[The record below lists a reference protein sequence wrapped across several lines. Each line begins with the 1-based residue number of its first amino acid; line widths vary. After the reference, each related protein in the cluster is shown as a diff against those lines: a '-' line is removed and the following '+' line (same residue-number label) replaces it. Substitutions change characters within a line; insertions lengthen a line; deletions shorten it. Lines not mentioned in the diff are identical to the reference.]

1 MAIEEQGYNIQ
12 YKRSLYNISKK
23 GFIFIIANKNIHDI
37 IHIIFFIDNNTVRG
51 YSIIIKEKEVIYLD
65 KFLHN
70 HPSKPRTQ
78 AEIQKVI
85 NRLKRIEGQVR
96 GIQKMVEEDRY
107 CVDILVQISAIQSA
121 LKQVGFS
128 VTERHINHCVSDA
141 IKQGE
146 GKESIEEL
154 MSVLKQFSK

>member
-1 MAIEEQGYNIQ
+1 ME
-12 YKRSLYNISKK
+12 
-23 GFIFIIANKNIHDI
+23 
-37 IHIIFFIDNNTVRG
+37 
-51 YSIIIKEKEVIYLD
+51 
-65 KFLHN
+65 KFLHD
-70 HPSKPRTQ
+70 HPSHPRTKDEKD
-78 AEIQKVI
+78 AII

-121 LKQVGFS
+121 LKNVGF
-128 VTERHINHCVSDA
+128 VITERHINHCVSDA

-146 GKESIEEL
+146 GKEAIDEL

>member
-1 MAIEEQGYNIQ
+1 M
-12 YKRSLYNISKK
+12 
-23 GFIFIIANKNIHDI
+23 
-37 IHIIFFIDNNTVRG
+37 
-51 YSIIIKEKEVIYLD
+51 D
-65 KFLHN
+65 KFLRN
-70 HPSKPRTQ
+70 QPSKPRTRD
-78 AEIQKVI
+78 EKEKTI

-121 LKQVGFS
+121 LKNVGFS

-141 IKQGE
+141 IREGE
-146 GKESIEEL
+146 GTETIEEL

>member
-1 MAIEEQGYNIQ
+1 MNF
-12 YKRSLYNISKK
+12 LV
-23 GFIFIIANKNIHDI
+23 
-37 IHIIFFIDNNTVRG
+37 DNYTVRG
-51 YSIIIKEKEVIYLD
+51 YSININEKEVIHLD
-65 KFLHN
+65 EFLHDQ
-70 HPSKPRTQ
+70 PSKPRTRD
-78 AEIQKVI
+78 EKEKTI

-107 CVDILVQISAIQSA
+107 CMDVLVQISAIQSA
-121 LKQVGFS
+121 LKNVGFS

-146 GKESIEEL
+146 GKETIEEL

>member
-1 MAIEEQGYNIQ
+1 MDSLIDKYTLAGY
-12 YKRSLYNISKK
+12 
-23 GFIFIIANKNIHDI
+23 GM
-37 IHIIFFIDNNTVRG
+37 
-51 YSIIIKEKEVIYLD
+51 SIKYEEVIHLD
-65 KFLHN
+65 KYLRD
-70 HPSKPRTQ
+70 HPSTPRTND
-78 AEIQKVI
+78 EKQKVI

-121 LKQVGFS
+121 LKQVGFA

-141 IKQGE
+141 IRQGE
-146 GKESIEEL
+146 GEETIEEL

>member
-1 MAIEEQGYNIQ
+1 MDE
-12 YKRSLYNISKK
+12 
-23 GFIFIIANKNIHDI
+23 
-37 IHIIFFIDNNTVRG
+37 
-51 YSIIIKEKEVIYLD
+51 
-65 KFLHN
+65 FLHD
-70 HPSKPRTQ
+70 HPITPRTQ
-78 AEIQKVI
+78 DEKQKVI

-121 LKQVGFS
+121 LKNTGFS
-128 VTERHINHCVSDA
+128 ITERHINHCVSDA

-146 GKESIEEL
+146 GQETIEEL